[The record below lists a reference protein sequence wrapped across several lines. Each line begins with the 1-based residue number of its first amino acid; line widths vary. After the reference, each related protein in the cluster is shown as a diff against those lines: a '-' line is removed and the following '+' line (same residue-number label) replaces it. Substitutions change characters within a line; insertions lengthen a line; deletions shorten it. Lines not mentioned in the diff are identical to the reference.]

1 MPFLLV
7 AAALIIERQAFNWL
21 NNRNGCDYRIFQKL
35 VEMEVRIE
43 AIDEDSS
50 KEAPPYDPTRYKN
63 HYFYPDFEQL
73 KERMQEDHVQ

>member
-1 MPFLLV
+1 
-7 AAALIIERQAFNWL
+7 
-21 NNRNGCDYRIFQKL
+21 
-35 VEMEVRIE
+35 MEVRIE